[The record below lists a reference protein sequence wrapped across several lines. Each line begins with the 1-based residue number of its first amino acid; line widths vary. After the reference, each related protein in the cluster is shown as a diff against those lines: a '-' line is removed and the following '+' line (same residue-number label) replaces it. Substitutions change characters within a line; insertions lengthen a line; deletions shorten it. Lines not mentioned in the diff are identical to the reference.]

1 METRRSRRQRVRIA
15 WFGWILARAL
25 RALGATWRVRV
36 EGLDTTA
43 AGGLGAFWHC
53 NLLLGADFF
62 RDRGVA
68 VCVSRSRDGD
78 LAAAILRRIGF
89 ADPPRGSSSRGGAA
103 VLRQLAKTL
112 RSGVTVG
119 VLSDGPR
126 GPARQSKIGV
136 VRLARLTGVP
146 ITPVALSA
154 RPRLRLRTWD
164 RTLLPMPFARVV
176 FRFGDP
182 IAAPRDADPEREEW
196 LRRELDRE
204 LARLTEAADA
214 RPADCRRGGA

>member
-25 RALGATWRVRV
+25 RALGARWRVRV

-43 AGGLGAFWHC
+43 AGGL
-53 NLLLGADFF
+53 
-62 RDRGVA
+62 
-68 VCVSRSRDGD
+68 
-78 LAAAILRRIGF
+78 
-89 ADPPRGSSSRGGAA
+89 
-103 VLRQLAKTL
+103 
-112 RSGVTVG
+112 
-119 VLSDGPR
+119 LSDGPR

-164 RTLLPMPFARVV
+164 RTLLPMPFVRVV
-176 FRFGDP
+176 CRFGDP

-196 LRRELDRE
+196 LRRALDRE

-214 RPADCRRGGA
+214 RLGLGGSAAVANPSLKADDAAPCRRGGA